1 MLSNGSI
8 HNKQVSGIKTAVG
21 LLMVGSGTS
30 KNGINTLANMG
41 MSSTYQTTYNMLKKN
56 ADNHKSSV
64 CTYIN
69 SHSNNLLIGYI
80 NDYHNLHD
88 NPIPYISLNNTSIYN
103 PNGIDATILKI
114 TLWENYMISFAMS
127 YNSLKTHWI
136 QLQDITT
143 VNKSSLLEL
152 LIVYDAD
159 LFERYGRKFTEI
171 KLVDLVELNFKNTK
185 DYLQATKS
193 FLELPEVQ
201 AYLNNYIIPIPAD
214 FPEQLYIRKAIVKKL
229 ESDNSN
235 ILKEVTHLLPFW
247 DLCIFLL
254 ILENL
259 FS

>member
-80 NDYHNLHD
+80 NDYHNLH
-88 NPIPYISLNNTSIYN
+88 
-103 PNGIDATILKI
+103 
-114 TLWENYMISFAMS
+114 
-127 YNSLKTHWI
+127 
-136 QLQDITT
+136 
-143 VNKSSLLEL
+143 
-152 LIVYDAD
+152 VYDAD